1 MTKKIVTVATPAPVK
16 TERAIPETFERDIN
30 TAEFL
35 AYAFV
40 LDTACADDIATG
52 KKSDQSGAD
61 VASAF
66 DGLMAFDWT
75 LFKGNGSKKTCLE
88 KLGMLPADFTL
99 VKTFRDNYKAGWD
112 SAGLPNFDRRWQYVV
127 GKSVHSVSEESDT
140 EESETDTSEKSDLEK
155 CIKALENALR
165 YATNTEFTGDIGTA
179 DAIRAALKLTGW
191 TEPTD

>member
-1 MTKKIVTVATPAPVK
+1 MSKKIVTVAAPAPAK
-16 TERAIPETFERDIN
+16 TERAIPDTFERDIN
-30 TAEFL
+30 AAEFL

-40 LDTACADDIATG
+40 LDAACNNDIAAG

-66 DGLMAFDWT
+66 DGLMSFDWT

-112 SAGLPNFDRRWQYVV
+112 SAKLPNFDRRWQYVV
-127 GKSVHSVSEESDT
+127 GKSVHSVSEESDA
-140 EESETDTSEKSDLEK
+140 EESEADTSEKTDLDK

-165 YATNTEFTGDIGTA
+165 YATNEEFTGNIGTA
-179 DAIRAALKLTGW
+179 DAIRLVLGLNGVVESA
-191 TEPTD
+191 